1 MRVQVL
7 NVCGLQGKAEEVL
20 RFAQSNSTDIC
31 ASFETWLSPTVSPP
45 IRHPIANLTNTNT
58 HYIHGG
64 RRHTGGILINALSPS
79 YQASTRLV
87 RTALGGNAA
96 VIEVAGVTIIFT
108 YLPPSLPDTC
118 ISELL
123 ELAGEL
129 TNNGA
134 RRCVIAGDLN
144 ARSEELSSDHTT
156 NTRGRR
162 LEEALPTSEFRVQH
176 PISGRWTSFSGGGF
190 GIPDLV
196 LANFPIRDLR
206 VHEQESCGGSDHR
219 PLTFTIHIQPPNAK
233 LIDRWNIRR
242 LSKPQVAKRYADTLG
257 TDTQLPH
264 ITAQCQ
270 EALDAVKG
278 GTLVGAARQ
287 ARTDDLWAGIVGR
300 VHMAAHHTVGRLRFQ
315 ARTPRDFWTEALE
328 QERDE
333 VVAAQLDAQGAILS
347 GAATGQQAR
356 ARHQQVAG
364 RMATYRANLRT
375 RGTTLFQTA
384 VDNLSRPSNSAAFM
398 RMVKGARKRQ
408 SGGGCALDPAQ
419 ADTYVDHFRTTFGGE
434 PTGNRYNPPEGE
446 APHPQATEISL
457 ELVVNT
463 GQVKKTIQKLPRGKA
478 WGADDMPA
486 EFFQAGIQALAGP
499 LTVFLSLVFAGET
512 VPTIWQLAQVV
523 PIWKK
528 KGSDKDIANYRPIS
542 LTCTGRRLYERL
554 LLLDI
559 NRFVHQLADSQ
570 GGFRPQRG
578 TSHQALALHEALV
591 TNPHARTAFLDLRAA
606 YDLADRHRLW
616 DLLAAKYHFP
626 PRTIARLA
634 NLFDHN
640 LSCLLVSGQ
649 KSKEIPNLRGVLQ
662 GSSLSPTL
670 FNFLINDLAQQLEA
684 RQEGVIVH
692 GRKLNCLL
700 FADDTALVAA
710 TSVQLAALLE
720 VCEKW
725 SREAGME
732 FSPAKC
738 ICFAPT
744 LPHRITPLRLYG
756 VDLPSTEKASY
767 LGFPFTPLGINFA
780 ALCQDRCE
788 KARGV
793 IAGLRS
799 IGLNMTGWAP
809 ATSAKVYTTFIRPV
823 MEYGVELQLPTP
835 TLLSTYQKTQDLALR
850 TIFSAPANTSIHAMH
865 KLLGI
870 QVFRDRCTELNFLSA
885 HRFHNH
891 NDASICGLDIWRRAL
906 QPRREPARESLPRNT
921 MAHNPL
927 VEEYRNTFANHTM
940 VPLTYENPIQ
950 QPVPI
955 SDTERKRRRTEALQQ
970 LGIEH
975 NHVAASI
982 LVRSNGRPHHFLTAA
997 SKLHRATRVSITR
1010 WQLGLVAAHQT
1021 CRACGA
1027 ELSRQHG
1034 VECSGVVFEL
1044 EQLESLVEP
1053 AMRWGKTA
1061 LDVLINTGA
1070 EGGFTAERADLL
1082 VKAIDRI
1089 ERRCRGR
1096 ERTAQGF
1103 WRPPESGG

>member
-1 MRVQVL
+1 MRVQIL

-20 RFAQSNSTDIC
+20 RFAHSNSTDIC

-45 IRHPIANLTNTNT
+45 IRRPIANLTNTIT
-58 HYIHGG
+58 HHIQGG
-64 RRHTGGILINALSPS
+64 HRHTGGILINALSPS

-96 VIEVAGVTIIFT
+96 VIEVAGVSIIFT

-162 LEEALPTSEFRVQH
+162 LEEVLTDSEFRVQQ

-219 PLTFTIHIQPPNAK
+219 PLTFTIHTQPPNSK
-233 LIDRWNIRR
+233 LVDRWNIRR
-242 LSKPQVAKRYADTLG
+242 LSKPPVAKRYAQALW
-257 TDTQLPH
+257 TDTQLQH
-264 ITAQCQ
+264 ITTQCQ
-270 EALDAVKG
+270 EALDAVNG
-278 GTLVGAARQ
+278 GTLVGAALQ

-300 VHMAAHHTVGRLRFQ
+300 VHRAAHHTVGRLQFQ

-333 VVAAQLDAQGAILS
+333 VVAAQLAAQEAILS

-356 ARHQQVAG
+356 AQHHQVAT
-364 RMATYRANLRT
+364 RMALYRANLRA

-384 VDNLSRPSNSAAFM
+384 VDNLGRPSNSAAFM

-408 SGGGCALDPAQ
+408 NGGGCALDPAK
-419 ADTYVDHFRTTFGGE
+419 ADTYVDHFKTTFGGQ
-434 PTGNRYNPPEGE
+434 PTGNRYQPPEGE
-446 APHPQATEISL
+446 APCLPGIEIPLRS
-457 ELVVNT
+457 VINPF
-463 GQVKKTIQKLPRGKA
+463 QVERTIKNLPRGKA

-486 EFFQAGIQALAGP
+486 EFFQAGIHALSGP
-499 LTVFLSLVFAGET
+499 LTAFLSLVFTGET

-554 LLLDI
+554 LLRDI

-570 GGFRPQRG
+570 GGFRPLRG
-578 TSHQALALHEALV
+578 TPHQALSLHEALV

-606 YDLADRHRLW
+606 YDLADRRRLW
-616 DLLAAKYHFP
+616 DLLAAKYRFP
-626 PRTIARLA
+626 PRSIARLA

-684 RQEGVIVH
+684 RQEGVVVH
-692 GRKLNCLL
+692 GRRLNCLL

-744 LPHRITPLRLYG
+744 PPRRITPLRLYG
-756 VDLPSTEKASY
+756 VDLPSTEKAAY
-767 LGFPFTPLGINFA
+767 LGFPFTPLGINFS
-780 ALCQDRCE
+780 ALCQERCE

-809 ATSAKVYTTFIRPV
+809 AASARIYKAFIRPV
-823 MEYGVELQLPTP
+823 MEYGVELQIPTP
-835 TLLSTYQKTQDLALR
+835 SLLSVYQRTQDLALR
-850 TIFSAPANTSIHAMH
+850 TIFSAPNNTSIHAMH

-870 QVFRDRCTELNFLSA
+870 QLFKDRCMELNFLSA

-906 QPRREPARESLPRNT
+906 EPRSEPARGSLPRHT
-921 MAHNPL
+921 MANNTL
-927 VEEYRNTFANHTM
+927 VEEYRNSFTNHATT
-940 VPLTYENPIQ
+940 PLTREDPIRE
-950 QPVPI
+950 PVPI
-955 SDTERKRRRTEALQQ
+955 SDTARKQRRTEALQE
-970 LGIEH
+970 LGLEH

-982 LVRSNGRPHHFLTAA
+982 CVRNDGRPHHFLTAA
-997 SKLHRATRVSITR
+997 SKLPRATRVSITR
-1010 WQLGLVAAHQT
+1010 WQLGLVAAHQA

-1034 VECSGVVFEL
+1034 VECSGVVFET
-1044 EQLESLVEP
+1044 EQLETLVEP
-1053 AMRWGKTA
+1053 EERWGKTA
-1061 LDVLINTGA
+1061 LDVLINAGA
-1070 EGGFTAERADLL
+1070 GEGFTVERAYLL
-1082 VKAIDRI
+1082 VRAIDRI

-1096 ERTAQGF
+1096 VRTAQGF
-1103 WRPPESGG
+1103 WRPP